1 VTPVFFEPSAAPD
14 AAEGSKNGAA
24 KAGLDLERV
33 EIELLLEGIYR
44 QYGYDFRQYAYGSI
58 RRRLW
63 RRVYGEKVRTL
74 SGLQERVLHDPAAM
88 ERLLLD
94 LSVNVT
100 AMFRDPDFYL
110 AFRQKVVPML
120 RTYPF
125 IRIWNAGCS
134 TGEETYSV
142 AIVLEEEGLLE
153 RSRIYATDINDAV
166 LERAREGRF
175 PIERMRD
182 FTENYLASGGQRAF
196 SEYYLT
202 SGDTARFSP
211 SLVEHVVYAQHN
223 LVSDRSFNEFNVILC
238 RNVMIYFSKALQ
250 DHVHGLLYDSL
261 ANLGVLALGQKES
274 IKFTCHE
281 ADYEE
286 LDRHEKVYRKIR

>member
-1 VTPVFFEPSAAPD
+1 VSRAFFEPSAVPERAV
-14 AAEGSKNGAA
+14 GSKNGATG
-24 KAGLDLERV
+24 AGLDLERV

-63 RRVYGEKVRTL
+63 RRVYGEKVQTL

-88 ERLLLD
+88 DRLLLD

-100 AMFRDPDFYL
+100 SMFRDPSFYL
-110 AFRQKVVPML
+110 AFRRIVVPAL

-142 AIVLEEEGLLE
+142 AILLEEEGLLE
-153 RSRIYATDINDAV
+153 RSRIYATDINQAV
-166 LERAREGRF
+166 LDRAREGRF

-182 FTENYLASGGQRAF
+182 FTENYIASGGRRAF

-202 SGDTARFSP
+202 SGEAARFSP
-211 SLVEHVVYAQHN
+211 GLVEQVVYAQHN

-261 ANLGVLALGQKES
+261 VNFGILALGQKEA

-281 ADYEE
+281 DDYEE
-286 LDRHEKVYRKIR
+286 LDRHAKVYRKIR